1 MAHRAV
7 DVSSLRTAISGEC
20 VDTSPSSA
28 VRCTISILRKEVRR
42 IVLRAHVVND
52 TEELVRCAPGSKRD
66 SHALLQTELDLF
78 CEPHA
83 ELGFLFAVPR
93 FGRSGR
99 SAFVRVSGT
108 TFACGFDEPIDDD
121 ALRAAAIS
129 LGAAALLLAVVA
141 GVVLYERRRRRAPD
155 RARPQPEKN
164 EAVSGEL
171 VDEAPAVVATIPEAM
186 RGIEARGFAAVLDE
200 QRIVMGA
207 LEATQQHALSSEF
220 VAKVVNQTAEPVL
233 CTLTGR
239 TRKGIVPVPPG
250 AFRIHPQSAAAVA
263 VVVPLRLPWRLRTLH
278 LNMESS
284 ALRASAQASVPVPL
298 AVKIAITTAAAAC
311 MLAVAVFG
319 YRAMRPD
326 IRGFAV
332 PSRVLAGSAAT
343 VSYQLSGV
351 GSGRYEIL
359 FAGSRIAVGSVPA
372 GSGTIIFATSRRAG
386 TYLVSLRMSG
396 PLGST
401 QQTLAVAAVTHLTA
415 LAPSIGEL
423 TVDPGVA
430 AAGAPIT
437 IRYAASADNG
447 SVALVD
453 AGGIA
458 LERAPYSVH
467 GVTMMRAP
475 TVDTPTQYQ
484 VALDATR
491 SGSTAHASVGLL
503 VLPQALATAAPLPA
517 APAGMMTATQLLQL
531 PAHVV
536 SAHGFT
542 VALLA
547 HPADLSLALQGP
559 NGSLIASESVAAGAT
574 SVRLPAPRVT
584 KDERFYLVA
593 HLRIGTAEQV
603 LLDPLTIYAR

>member
-1 MAHRAV
+1 MALRAV
-7 DVSSLRTAISGEC
+7 DVSSLRTATSGEC

-28 VRCTISILRKEVRR
+28 VRCTISVLLKEVRR

-108 TFACGFDEPIDDD
+108 TFACGFDEPIEDD
-121 ALRAAAIS
+121 ALHAAAIS

-155 RARPQPEKN
+155 RTRPQPEKS
-164 EAVSGEL
+164 EAVTGEL
-171 VDEAPAVVATIPEAM
+171 VDEASAVIATIPEAT
-186 RGIEARGFAAVLDE
+186 RGIEARGFAAVLDK

-207 LEATQQHALSSEF
+207 LEATQQHVLSSEF

-239 TRKGIVPVPPG
+239 TRQGIVPVMPG
-250 AFRIHPQSAAAVA
+250 AFRIHPQSAAVVA

-284 ALRASAQASVPVPL
+284 ALRASAQADVPVPL
-298 AVKIAITTAAAAC
+298 IVKIAFATAAAAC
-311 MLAVAVFG
+311 ILAAAFFG
-319 YRAMRPD
+319 YRALRPD
-326 IRGFAV
+326 ILSFAV
-332 PSRVLAGSAAT
+332 PPRVLAGSAAT
-343 VSYQLSGV
+343 ASYQLGGV

-359 FAGSRIAVGSVPA
+359 FDGSRIAVGSAPA
-372 GSGTIIFATSRRAG
+372 GSGSIIVATSRRPG

-401 QQTLAVAAVTHLTA
+401 QQTLAVTAVTA

-437 IRYAASADNG
+437 IRYAASADSG
-447 SVALVD
+447 SVVLVD
-453 AGGIA
+453 VAGIA
-458 LERAPYSVH
+458 LERAPYSAR
-467 GVTMMRAP
+467 GITMMRAP
-475 TVDTPTQYQ
+475 LVDTPTQYQ

-503 VLPQALATAAPLPA
+503 VLPQALATAAPLPV
-517 APAGMMTATQLLQL
+517 APAGMMTASQLLRL

-547 HPADLSLALQGP
+547 HPANLSLALQGR
-559 NGSLIASESVAAGAT
+559 NGSIVASESVAAGAT
-574 SVRLPAPRVT
+574 SVRLPAPRVA
-584 KDERFYLVA
+584 KDERFFLVA
-593 HLRIGTAEQV
+593 HLRIGTSEHV
-603 LLDPLTIYAR
+603 LLDPLTVYAR